1 MNIQKI
7 YTDKIN
13 YADTGREIGN
23 VAQDAIDKAL
33 RKNVAVGIAGG
44 CYDEGL
50 TFIFVC
56 DYLIYSL
63 GYDSFDAFMSAT
75 DGKLINLIYD
85 EDRVK
90 FDSTSFMNDNTQ
102 KKYRIKSKD
111 GSTIWV
117 SQFKIDTF
125 DASKEPIW
133 IATFRNI
140 DDVYQKERMMK
151 KQSVDLADTLLA
163 LTKMY
168 LKVLKVNLTD
178 ESFFEARAD
187 IIWNQKK
194 NRTKI
199 NKRKNNKKK
208 LKISEWIKNYA
219 KAGNIHENDV
229 DLYLEFCNVERLKRL
244 FKAGEKSLICRYRR
258 LVNGE
263 FRWVKME
270 IVPSTEYTNE
280 KQIVVLSIL
289 DIEDDIRKERDID
302 KATRL
307 AASANISLKKQTE
320 ITNAL
325 GSIYSAIYSI
335 DLENNK
341 YEQVVTMDNMK
352 AVIPNRG
359 QADVLMKI
367 IHDNYVANAYKK
379 EMAEFLCID
388 TLRERLADTQIIS
401 KRFEGV
407 IRGWCRDSFIVEHRS
422 EDGRITSV
430 TYTSQDVSDEVLDEL
445 EKQKML
451 RMAVEEAE
459 RANAAKSDFLSRM
472 SHDIRTPI
480 NGIMG
485 MLEIIKN
492 NRDDEERIDD
502 SLNKI
507 SISANYLLSL
517 VNDVLDMSKLESGDI
532 ILTEESFDIRELV
545 DSCCQIEQGQ
555 ANNNRISIHTDIPDN
570 IKYPRLIG
578 SPLHIRHILLNL
590 MSNCI
595 KYNKPGGEVFLSME
609 ETDMENDFTN
619 VKIVIRDTGI
629 GMSAE
634 FLKHIFEAFTQEE
647 QSARTTFQGTGLG
660 MAIVRKLVDKIGGEI
675 TVESRQ
681 DVGTRFTI
689 ILPLKIDHASKAS
702 VAKDSDESSGD
713 VDFDGK
719 NILLVEDNE
728 INLEIARYMLEEKGA
743 NITTAE
749 NGQIAVDKYSKSPED
764 FDVVL
769 MDIMMPVMDGLEATR
784 EIRRLQGKDKKE
796 VPIIAM
802 TANAFDDDVKR
813 CKDAG
818 MNDHVA
824 KPIDAVQFMLTL
836 QKWIS

>member
-13 YADTGREIGN
+13 YAGDGRKIGD
-23 VAQDAIDKAL
+23 VAQEAIDKAL
-33 RKNVAVGIAGG
+33 RENVAVGIAGG
-44 CYDEGL
+44 CYDERL
-50 TFIFVC
+50 TFVFAC

-63 GYDSFDAFMSAT
+63 GYESFGEFMSAT
-75 DGKLINLIYD
+75 DGKFINLVY
-85 EDRVK
+85 EDDRK
-90 FDSTSFMNDNTQ
+90 LFDVTSFMNDTTP
-102 KKYRIKSKD
+102 KKYRVKTKD
-111 GSTIWV
+111 GLPIWV
-117 SQFKIDTF
+117 SEFKIDTY
-125 DASKEPIW
+125 DALKDPMW

-151 KQSVDLADTLLA
+151 RQSIDLADTLLA

-187 IIWNQKK
+187 IIWNK
-194 NRTKI
+194 NKTR
-199 NKRKNNKKK
+199 NPKRKNTKKK
-208 LKISEWIKNYA
+208 IKISQWTKNYA
-219 KAGNIHENDV
+219 SAGNIHADDV
-229 DLYLEFCNVERLKRL
+229 DLYLEFCNVERLKKM
-244 FKAGEKSLICRYRR
+244 FKAGEKSLVCRYRR

-270 IVPSTEYTNE
+270 IVPSAEYTNE

-289 DIEDDIRKERDID
+289 DIEDDIRKEQDID
-302 KATRL
+302 KATKL

-325 GSIYSAIYSI
+325 GSIYKAIYSI
-335 DLENNK
+335 DLVNNK
-341 YEQVVTMDNMK
+341 YEQVVTSVGPE
-352 AVIPNRG
+352 AAIPKRG
-359 QADVLMKI
+359 KADVLMKL
-367 IHDNYVANAYKK
+367 IHDNYVVGEYKN
-379 EMAEFLCID
+379 EMQEFLCMD
-388 TLRERLADTQIIS
+388 TLQARLADMKIIS
-401 KRFEGV
+401 KRYEGTL
-407 IRGWCRDSFIVEHRS
+407 RGWCRDSFIVEHRT
-422 EDGRITSV
+422 EDGCITNV
-430 TYTSQDVSDEVLDEL
+430 TYTSEDINDEVLDEL

-480 NGIMG
+480 NGVMG

-532 ILTEESFDIRELV
+532 ILTEESFDVRELV

-555 ANNNRISIHTDIPDN
+555 ASNNNISIHTDIPDN

-578 SPLHIRHILLNL
+578 SPLHIRHILLNI
-590 MSNCI
+590 MSNCV
-595 KYNKPGGEVFLSME
+595 KYNKPSGEVFLHME
-609 ETDMENDFTN
+609 ELDAADDFVN
-619 VKIVIRDTGI
+619 VRIVIRDTGI

-681 DVGTRFTI
+681 DVGTRFTLT
-689 ILPLKIDHASKAS
+689 LPLKIDHSSKESSVKAS
-702 VAKDSDESSGD
+702 DEGGGD
-713 VDFDGK
+713 IDFAGRR
-719 NILLVEDNE
+719 ILLVEDNE

-743 NITTAE
+743 KITTAE
-749 NGQIAVDKYSKSPED
+749 NGQLAVDAYIKAPEN
-764 FDVVL
+764 FDIIL

-784 EIRRLQGKDKKE
+784 KIRTVKRKDNSEI
-796 VPIIAM
+796 PIIAM

-836 QKWIS
+836 QKWIE